1 METNSGLI
9 KITARLVLAT
19 LIILVLVVGKPF
31 LVPLTWSLLIALAS
45 IKFIERIEKKTI
57 MPEGLVIS
65 IFLLF
70 IMLFVVLIG
79 YFFYIE
85 LSHIFKDLP
94 TISEKISLRLHDLS
108 IALKNTGIHIP
119 DHIDKGFISDWVEN
133 HSNLLMGFISELGM
147 DIWSIILIMFYLFF
161 LLYYRDLIPQFFTRK
176 IKDTDKLASM
186 KERLDKSMALIR
198 SYIYGLFLLTLISAV
213 MNYLVFLLF
222 GLKFALFFAVFLAIL
237 NLIPFVGNPIG
248 LVVIMLFAI
257 VTKDNM
263 LIPVLIFVALFVM
276 NFLQDNVIRPLLMGD
291 KMKINAFTVFIAII
305 IGGMIWGVSG
315 MILFIPIA
323 GIVKIVLEGHEIH
336 KPYAIFFSELPAK
349 PKSSKTIFTVGKK
362 DKSSGTT

>member
-1 METNSGLI
+1 METNSNLL
-9 KITARLVLAT
+9 KITARLVFAI
-19 LIILVLVVGKPF
+19 LIILVLVVGKSF

-45 IKFIERIEKKTI
+45 IKFIDRIEKKTI
-57 MPEGLVIS
+57 MPKGLVIFL
-65 IFLLF
+65 FLLF

-94 TISEKISLRLHDLS
+94 AISEKISLRLHDLS
-108 IALKNTGIHIP
+108 LSLKDTGIHIP
-119 DHIDKGFISDWVEN
+119 DHIDKSFISDWVEQ

-161 LLYYRDLIPQFFTRK
+161 LLYYRDLIPQFFTKK
-176 IKDTDKLASM
+176 IKDAKKLASM
-186 KERLDKSMALIR
+186 NERLEKSMALIR
-198 SYIYGLFLLTLISAV
+198 SYIYGLFLLTLVSAV

-222 GLKFALFFAVFLAIL
+222 GLKFAIFFAVFLAIL

-248 LVVIMLFAI
+248 LVVIILFAI
-257 VTKDNM
+257 ITKDNM

-323 GIVKIVLEGHEIH
+323 GIIKIVLEGHEIH
-336 KPYAIFFSELPAK
+336 KPYAIFFSELPK
-349 PKSSKTIFTVGKK
+349 NPKKSKAIVEDGKK
-362 DKSSGTT
+362 D